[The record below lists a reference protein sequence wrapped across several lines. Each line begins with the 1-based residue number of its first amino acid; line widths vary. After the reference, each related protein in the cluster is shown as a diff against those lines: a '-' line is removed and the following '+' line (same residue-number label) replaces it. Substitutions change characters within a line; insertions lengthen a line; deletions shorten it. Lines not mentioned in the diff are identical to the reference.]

1 MNNRQPSLYLY
12 QVDGSKE
19 QQIGRL
25 AARMGIQVHQVL
37 PTDYLQPLGVL
48 LDLPGFERTPLSYN
62 GPLLPDEMMLM
73 SDFDDTLLS
82 RFLNAYRHASI
93 PAIPLKAGVTPH
105 NIFWNSLQLHQELEK
120 EHQMMSSNL

>member
-12 QVDGSKE
+12 QVDGSKK

-25 AARMGIQVHQVL
+25 AAGMGIRVHRVL
-37 PTDYLQPLGVL
+37 PADYLQPLGVL
-48 LDLPGFERTPLSYN
+48 LGLPGFERTPLRYN

-120 EHQMMSSNL
+120 EHQMMSSSL